1 MNWISS
7 SLGALAASIAP
18 LIAFGQTAFPTE
30 FPAEAT
36 PLTAEALKQR
46 LTGKVFVIKPI
57 EGAGFRM
64 DYKEGYVFFNQGSFS
79 DSGKWR
85 IEGSS
90 ICVEW
95 QRIRPSCSEARAA
108 GDKLY
113 IKRANN
119 GEIVL
124 IEPS

>member
-1 MNWISS
+1 MIISQS
-7 SLGALAASIAP
+7 TP
-18 LIAFGQTAFPTE
+18 LPSFAD
-30 FPAEAT
+30 AT
-36 PLTAEALKQR
+36 P
-46 LTGKVFVIKPI
+46 
-57 EGAGFRM
+57 GF
-64 DYKEGYVFFNQGSFS
+64 

-95 QRIRPSCSEARAA
+95 QRIQPSCSEARAV